1 MSTKDNENKKLL
13 EQLSYL
19 GLPLSSVQA
28 PINVNELIADTVKSK
43 SAGLWES
50 FPLLLANSNQHGGFS
65 YKKVKELLENNFLSF
80 LFKNLVLLSLAFYR
94 YLNLKFIWA
103 DKLLNHFVFP
113 DNEKFD
119 AFFRCLKK
127 NRDIVIFERKLRL
140 KRMKQVFNS
149 YFKPDSLEIKDLRT
163 RRDNLS
169 LEYAMSQIFTPKQ
182 KELFLKKF
190 RGQKMSKT
198 EREYFSRV
206 IRKKVLALANPELH
220 NLANA
225 TLRGKQWGV

>member
-50 FPLLLANSNQHGGFS
+50 FPLLLANSNQRGGFS

-225 TLRGKQWGV
+225 TLRGKQ